1 MQKLITHDAIDQG
14 VFNRTYCSA
23 NGSLS
28 SWDAE
33 LTNTP
38 DIVHLVLD
46 RMEAD
51 YVNLNPK
58 MRSAYKY
65 QQLDLRLRSNC
76 LTQSARIFIFF
87 LRCL

>member
-14 VFNRTYCSA
+14 VLNRTFSSA
-23 NGSLS
+23 AGGLS

-38 DIVHLVLD
+38 EIVHLLLD

-65 QQLDLRLRSNC
+65 QTLDLWLSST
-76 LTQSARIFIFF
+76 L
-87 LRCL
+87 